1 MMNEES
7 KKRISFG
14 KIELAIMAAFFALL
28 AFFYPRNFLFFHSMS
43 EIFSIVVAFMIFVV
57 GWNSR
62 KFHSNGYFLFIGMAF
77 LFVGV
82 VDFLHTVSYKGMNV
96 FAGTSSD
103 LATQLW
109 IVARY
114 FYAVSMLAAP
124 LFLTKRFRLE
134 IALPLYAGITGI
146 VLLSIF
152 SWRVFPVCFVDGAG
166 LTAFKVASEYAIC
179 AILAAAILF
188 LKSKKENFEPGV
200 FRLLAAS
207 MAVSIVSEL
216 AFTLYIDVYGALN
229 AAGHLLKIL
238 SFYIFYKAVVVVGLQ
253 RPRELLF
260 RNLSESEKRLR
271 KSEKKYRDL
280 VEGINEGVW
289 AIDENA
295 NTVFVNRAMAEML
308 GCSPEEMMGRHL
320 FSFIDERDVEKART
334 DLENRKAG
342 LSEKHEF
349 EFIRKDG
356 SRLIAHVTAAPA
368 MDDAGNYRGAVA
380 AVMDISEKKRI
391 ERDLLQAKEIA
402 ETASK
407 SKSEF
412 LANMSHELRTP
423 LNAII
428 GFSEFMLKADSEGL
442 SKNHIEYLER
452 IYSAGQHLLSLINDI
467 LDLSRIEAGKMDL
480 FAESIDLPGTLGYCM
495 TMFREKA
502 SNHRIK
508 MSLATEEAPEII
520 RADLR
525 KFKQIVINLL
535 SNALK
540 FTPDGGEVQVAAS
553 TESGSV
559 LISVRDSGIGFKPE
573 DMERIFAPFERAGE
587 NANKN
592 IEGTGLGLSMVK
604 RLVELHGG
612 RVWAESAPGEGSVFY
627 FTLPIETECASS
639 ES

>member
-1 MMNEES
+1 
-7 KKRISFG
+7 
-14 KIELAIMAAFFALL
+14 
-28 AFFYPRNFLFFHSMS
+28 MS

-57 GWNSR
+57 GWNSK

-77 LFVGV
+77 LVVGV

-109 IVARY
+109 IIARY
-114 FYAVSMLAAP
+114 IYAISMLAAP
-124 LFLTKRFRLE
+124 LFLTKRFRME
-134 IALPLYAGITGI
+134 IALPLCAGTLGF
-146 VLLSIF
+146 LLLCVF
-152 SWRVFPVCFVDGAG
+152 DWNVFPVCFVEGAG
-166 LTAFKVASEYAIC
+166 LTPFKVASEYAIC
-179 AILAAAILF
+179 VILIAAIAF
-188 LKSKKENFEPGV
+188 LNARKEYLEPGV

-207 MAVSIVSEL
+207 MAVTVVSEL
-216 AFTLYIDVYGALN
+216 AFTLYVDVYGALN
-229 AAGHLLKIL
+229 AAGHLLKIV

-253 RPRELLF
+253 RPHELLF
-260 RNLSESEKRLR
+260 RSLSESEKRLR

-280 VEGINEGVW
+280 VEGIDEGVW

-308 GCSPEEMMGRHL
+308 GYAPEEMLGRHL
-320 FSFIDERDVEKART
+320 FSFIDESEIEKAKS
-334 DLENRKAG
+334 DLEKRKSG
-342 LSEKHEF
+342 ISEKHEF
-349 EFIRKDG
+349 EFLRKDG
-356 SRLIAHVTAAPA
+356 SGINTHLTTAPVI
-368 MDDAGNYRGAVA
+368 DDAGNYRGAVA
-380 AVMDISEKKRI
+380 AVMDITDKKRI
-391 ERDLLQAKEIA
+391 ENDLLRAKEIA

-407 SKSEF
+407 SKSDF

-442 SKNHIEYLER
+442 TKNHIEYLER

-467 LDLSRIEAGKMDL
+467 LDLSRIEAGKMEL
-480 FAESIDLPGTLGYCM
+480 FAENIDLPGTLEYCM

-502 SNHRIK
+502 RNHRIK
-508 MSLATEEAPEII
+508 MTLAADEAPKII

-525 KFKQIVINLL
+525 KLKQIIINLL

-540 FTPDGGEVQVAAS
+540 FTPDGGEIHVSASQNDGYVQ
-553 TESGSV
+553 
-559 LISVRDSGIGFKPE
+559 ISVRDSGIGLKPE

-587 NANKN
+587 DGNTN

-612 RVWAESAPGEGSVFY
+612 SVCAESAPGEGSAFY
-627 FTLPIETECASS
+627 FTIPIERQARGTES
-639 ES
+639 

>member
-1 MMNEES
+1 MSEES

-14 KIELAIMAAFFALL
+14 KIELAIMAVFFALL

-57 GWNSR
+57 GWNSK

-114 FYAVSMLAAP
+114 VYAVSMLAAP

-146 VLLSIF
+146 VLFSIF

-166 LTAFKVASEYAIC
+166 LTTFKIASEYAIC

-188 LKSKKENFEPGV
+188 LKSKKEYLEPGV

-229 AAGHLLKIL
+229 AAGHMLKIL
-238 SFYIFYKAVVVVGLQ
+238 SFYIFYKAVVVIGLQ

-295 NTVFVNRAMAEML
+295 NTVFVNRAMAKML
-308 GCSPEEMMGRHL
+308 GYEPEEMLGRHL
-320 FSFIDERDVEKART
+320 FSFMEESEILKAKS
-334 DLENRKAG
+334 DLEKRKSG
-342 LSEKHEF
+342 ISEKHEF
-349 EFIRKDG
+349 EFLRKDG
-356 SRLIAHVTAAPA
+356 TGIHTHLTTAPVI
-368 MDDAGNYRGAVA
+368 DDAGNYRGAVA
-380 AVMDISEKKRI
+380 AVMDITEKKRI
-391 ERDLLQAKEIA
+391 ENDLLKAKEIA

-407 SKSEF
+407 SKSDF

-442 SKNHIEYLER
+442 TKNHIEYLER

-467 LDLSRIEAGKMDL
+467 LDLSRIEAGKMEL
-480 FAESIDLPGTLGYCM
+480 FAENIDLPGTLEYCM

-502 SNHRIK
+502 RNHRIK
-508 MSLATEEAPEII
+508 MTFEADEAPKIV

-525 KFKQIVINLL
+525 KLKQIVINLL

-553 TESGSV
+553 LNGGEV

-573 DMERIFAPFERAGE
+573 DMKRIFAPFERAGE

-612 RVWAESAPGEGSVFY
+612 RVWAESAPGEGSSFY
-627 FTLPIETECASS
+627 FTIPIERQARGTES
-639 ES
+639 

>member
-1 MMNEES
+1 MSEES

-14 KIELAIMAAFFALL
+14 KIELAIMAVFFALL

-57 GWNSR
+57 GWNSK

-109 IVARY
+109 ITARY
-114 FYAVSMLAAP
+114 VYAVSMLAAP

-152 SWRVFPVCFVDGAG
+152 SWKVFPVCFVDGAG
-166 LTAFKVASEYAIC
+166 LTTFKISSEYAIC
-179 AILAAAILF
+179 AVLAAAILF
-188 LKSKKENFEPGV
+188 LKTKKEYLEPGV

-207 MAVSIVSEL
+207 MAVSIASEL

-229 AAGHLLKIL
+229 AAGHMLKIL

-308 GCSPEEMMGRHL
+308 GYGPEEMQGRHL
-320 FSFIDERDVEKART
+320 FSFIDERDIDEAKFS
-334 DLENRKAG
+334 LERRKSG
-342 LSEKHEF
+342 ISEKHEF

-356 SRLIAHVTAAPA
+356 VMISAHLTTAAVV
-368 MDDAGNYRGAVA
+368 DEAGNFKGAVA

-467 LDLSRIEAGKMDL
+467 LDLSRIEAGKMEL
-480 FAESIDLPGTLGYCM
+480 FSESIDLPGTLGYCM

-502 SNHRIK
+502 GNHRIK
-508 MSLATEEAPEII
+508 MSLAAEEAPEII

-540 FTPDGGEVQVAAS
+540 FTPDGGEVQVSAS
-553 TESGSV
+553 LNGGEV

-573 DMERIFAPFERAGE
+573 DMERIFTPFERAGE
-587 NANKN
+587 DANKN

-612 RVWAESAPGEGSVFY
+612 RVWAESAPGEGSVFH
-627 FTLPIETECASS
+627 FTLPAEQENPAS

>member
-1 MMNEES
+1 MSGEV

-14 KIELAIMAAFFALL
+14 KIESGALAAVFALL
-28 AFFYPRNFLFFHSMS
+28 AFFYPKNFLLFHCLA
-43 EIFSIVVAFMIFVV
+43 EIFSIVVACMIFVI

-82 VDFLHTVSYKGMNV
+82 IDFLHTVSYKGMNV
-96 FAGTSSD
+96 FAGTGSD

-114 FYAVSMLAAP
+114 VYAASMLAAP

-134 IALPLYAGITGI
+134 IALPLYAGIVGI
-146 VLLSIF
+146 VLFFIF
-152 SWRVFPVCFVDGAG
+152 VWKIFPVCFVEGVG
-166 LTAFKVASEYAIC
+166 LTPFKVASEYAIC
-179 AILAAAILF
+179 AILVAAIAF
-188 LKSKKENFEPGV
+188 LKSRKEHLEPGV

-207 MAVSIVSEL
+207 MAVSIASEL
-216 AFTLYIDVYGALN
+216 AFTLYADVYGALN

-238 SFYIFYKAVVVVGLQ
+238 SFYICYKAVVVVGLQ
-253 RPRELLF
+253 RPHKLLF
-260 RNLSESEKRLR
+260 RSLSESEKRLR

-280 VEGINEGVW
+280 VEGIDEGVW

-308 GCSPEEMMGRHL
+308 GYLPEEMIGRHL
-320 FSFIDERDVEKART
+320 FNFIDDGDVDKAKA

-349 EFIRKDG
+349 EFTRKNG
-356 SRLIAHVTAAPA
+356 SRMSAHLTAAPVI
-368 MDDAGNYRGAVA
+368 DDAGNYKGAVA
-380 AVMDISEKKRI
+380 AVMDITEKKNI
-391 ERDLLQAKEIA
+391 EEDLRRAKDIA
-402 ETASK
+402 ETASR
-407 SKSEF
+407 SKSDF

-442 SKNHIEYLER
+442 SKNHVEYLER

-467 LDLSRIEAGKMDL
+467 LDLSRIEAGKMEL
-480 FAESIDLPGTLGYCM
+480 FAEDIDLPGTLEYCM

-502 SNHRIK
+502 GNHRIK
-508 MSLATEEAPEII
+508 MTLSAGDAPKII

-525 KFKQIVINLL
+525 KLKQIMINLL

-553 TESGSV
+553 TENSLV
-559 LISVRDSGIGFKPE
+559 LISVKDSGIGFNPE

-587 NANKN
+587 DGNKN

-627 FTLPIETECASS
+627 FTLPIETESASS